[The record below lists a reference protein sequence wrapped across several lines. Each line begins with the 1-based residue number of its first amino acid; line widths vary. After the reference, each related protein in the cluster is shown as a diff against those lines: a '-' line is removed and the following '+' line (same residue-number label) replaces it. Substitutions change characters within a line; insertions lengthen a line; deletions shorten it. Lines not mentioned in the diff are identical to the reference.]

1 MMFWILTLNLH
12 PFQKSQFYFL
22 SSVFTQRFW
31 EIFRT
36 LNATVA
42 YHVSVWDVAKIHCIH
57 ILSVNAL
64 SRFHYNVSFCFEIF
78 CTNSCFLKL
87 YLSPYCWKPFKL
99 REELISRETVTKVQI
114 KHILNRWM
122 QFQNIAYSWE
132 LQQIRYLLHVR
143 KITEKPPSILLIF
156 IYPLCFTLFR
166 MHRSN
171 RPEVFFKKCVPRSFA
186 KFTEK
191 HLCQRLFFSKVAGP
205 WRATLLN
212 KRLWQAFSCE
222 FCEISNNTFF
232 TKHLL

>member
-1 MMFWILTLNLH
+1 MLPKIVFITLL
-12 PFQKSQFYFL
+12 
-22 SSVFTQRFW
+22 
-31 EIFRT
+31 
-36 LNATVA
+36 
-42 YHVSVWDVAKIHCIH
+42 
-57 ILSVNAL
+57 
-64 SRFHYNVSFCFEIF
+64 
-78 CTNSCFLKL
+78 
-87 YLSPYCWKPFKL
+87 
-99 REELISRETVTKVQI
+99 SRETVTKVQI